1 MKWWL
6 KDYLE
11 RLGMWSNHQQTRSIH
26 IQRHLVVSYGKAK
39 SVRRLRTKKDGIWRF
54 GSNFVGQTD
63 VKFEDSRVQDD
74 TTSPVQRNKKTY
86 EQMIFSPVQFWRTTQ
101 SPQLHPNMNASDHI
115 PLDSHRSTPSILLP
129 NK

>member
-1 MKWWL
+1 
-6 KDYLE
+6 
-11 RLGMWSNHQQTRSIH
+11 MWSNHQQTRSIH
-26 IQRHLVVSYGKAK
+26 IQRHLVASYGKAK
-39 SVRRLRTKKDGIWRF
+39 SVRRLRTKKDGLWRF

-63 VKFEDSRVQDD
+63 VKFEDSREQDD